1 MPVSETLLDK
11 VKQYTRAGDGDDLLL
26 ISLISAAKEYLK
38 NAGVVE
44 PPIPDV
50 PDDYGSGKEYVLP
63 EEDGPLLLY
72 ELAIALYVNMI
83 YNGGKE
89 TLLDQAMTA
98 IILQI
103 KTYKGG

>member
-44 PPIPDV
+44 PPIP
-50 PDDYGSGKEYVLP
+50 
-63 EEDGPLLLY
+63 EEDGPLSLY